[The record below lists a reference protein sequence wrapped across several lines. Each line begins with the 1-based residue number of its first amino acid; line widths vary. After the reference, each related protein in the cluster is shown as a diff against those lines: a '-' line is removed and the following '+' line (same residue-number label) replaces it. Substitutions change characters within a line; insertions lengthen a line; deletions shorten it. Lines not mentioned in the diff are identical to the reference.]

1 MTKKI
6 NNIEQEE
13 ITKKSEKR
21 WFSAIKK
28 NIDKIDYGELE
39 ISLIVKKGEV
49 TALKVKEKGRT
60 YNIGG

>member
-6 NNIEQEE
+6 NNIKQEHLDNSNE
-13 ITKKSEKR
+13 RR

-28 NIDKIDYGELE
+28 NVGDINYGELE
-39 ISLIVKKGEV
+39 ISLVIKKGEV
-49 TALKVKEKGRT
+49 TALKIKEKGRT